1 MNFETVLLEKGE
13 GVATITLNRP
23 KSMNA
28 LNSQLLRELDQII
41 ADVEMDDDISAVIIT
56 GSDKFFAAGADITEV
71 DTIPDPMSA
80 RRFLKLVQGVIN
92 RVEDMGKPVIAAVR
106 GFALGGGCE
115 LALACDIRL
124 AADNAVFALPEV
136 KIGVIPGGGG
146 TQRLPRIVGAGRA
159 KELMYTG
166 DMIDAQEAYRIGLA
180 NKVYPVASLME
191 EARKLALKIARQPR
205 AGVNALKLSINDGL
219 NMDLKNGIAYEARCF
234 EILFS
239 TEDQK
244 EGIKAFIEKRK
255 PAYKNK

>member
-1 MNFETVLLEKGE
+1 MNFETLLLEKGA
-13 GVATITLNRP
+13 GIATITLNRP

-28 LNSQLLRELDQII
+28 LNSQLMRELDQII
-41 ADVEMDDDISAVIIT
+41 ADIEGDDDISVAILT
-56 GSDKFFAAGADITEV
+56 GRDKFFAAGADITEV

-80 RRFLKLVQGVIN
+80 RRFLKLVQEVIT
-92 RVEDMGKPVIAAVR
+92 RVEDMGKPVIAVVR

-115 LALACDIRL
+115 LALACDIRV
-124 AADNAVFALPEV
+124 AADNAIFALPEV

-146 TQRLPRIVGAGRA
+146 TQRLPRIIGAGRA

-180 NKVYPVASLME
+180 NKVYPLASVME
-191 EARKLALKIARQPR
+191 EARKLAVKIAQQPR
-205 AGVNALKLSINDGL
+205 AGVNALKLCINGGL
-219 NMDLKNGIAYEARCF
+219 NMNMKDALGYEARCF

-244 EGIKAFIEKRK
+244 EGIRAFIEKRK